1 VGFILQPY
9 HSHTMAYKRSY
20 RRRRAPFR
28 RKRRASRYA
37 PRRKRTYRR
46 RSAPGG
52 YRQGIPRQIGMQN
65 MNPNTVTVQ
74 FVQKEVYTV
83 TGVTGI
89 GNSGSIIQ
97 VPVSDLVAPQF
108 NPPAAFHAEGT
119 WTFPGFNAFLP
130 RFRHYVVRG
139 AKVQARCVPVSN
151 DPSNK
156 KNKMYTQL
164 VSDHAAVAAAATTE
178 RLFEAF
184 NATEKNWH
192 NSGNEV
198 GAYDYRNY
206 SPAKVWHIPKS
217 NVMGKSDLKC
227 NVGSTDL
234 PGAAPDRTFVSV
246 SLKGYSDNATQP
258 HDTAMLTIKATY
270 LVTFMEHIGGASST
284 TTLTNVAT
292 GGQSRKRFHGGD

>member
-1 VGFILQPY
+1 
-9 HSHTMAYKRSY
+9 MAYKRSY
-20 RRRRAPFR
+20 RRKRAPYR
-28 RKRRASRYA
+28 RKRRV
-37 PRRKRTYRR
+37 RTSRR
-46 RSAPGG
+46 RRRTTRGRRAAPGG
-52 YRQGIPRQIGMQN
+52 YRGGIPRQIGMQN
-65 MNPNTVTVQ
+65 MNPNTVTVR

-89 GNSGSIIQ
+89 GNSASIIQ
-97 VPVSDLVAPQF
+97 VPVSDLQAPQF

-139 AKVQARCVPVSN
+139 AKIQARVCPVSN
-151 DPSNK
+151 QPSNK

-164 VSDHAAVAAAATTE
+164 ISDSGEVSAAASTE
-178 RLFEAF
+178 RHFEAF
-184 NATEKNWH
+184 NSTEKNWH

-198 GAYDYRNY
+198 GAYDFRNY

-227 NVGSTDL
+227 PVGATNL
-234 PGAAPDRTFVSV
+234 PGAAPDRTYVAVSI
-246 SLKGYSDNATQP
+246 KGYSDNASCP

-270 LVTFMEHIGGASST
+270 LVTFMEHIGGASAT

-292 GGQSRKRFHGGD
+292 EGQRGIKRKFNS